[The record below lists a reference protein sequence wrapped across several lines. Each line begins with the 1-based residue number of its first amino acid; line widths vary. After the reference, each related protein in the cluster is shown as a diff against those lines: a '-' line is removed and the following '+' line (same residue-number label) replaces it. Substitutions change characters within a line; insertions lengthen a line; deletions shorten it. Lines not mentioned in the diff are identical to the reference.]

1 MKRFL
6 PGLFPLSCILVMLM
20 TSSCATVF
28 NGSRQKVTITSN
40 PAGAEVYLNGK
51 NTGFIT
57 PCEIKVKRKVKA
69 GPDTEKNVQHYVLK
83 KDGYHDYELKDRRHI
98 STGAT
103 IGNSAAG
110 LLGGMI
116 IGGGYYNEAEENKT
130 PGSNTEDSDNIAAG
144 YIVGIPFLLG
154 FPVDMMTGALNNYQ
168 KNINVNM
175 VKKEREV
182 IVLNQDSTVLAKD
195 NLKLANVYAVIIGVS
210 NYKDSKMN
218 LQYADDDANLF
229 YDFLRSPFGG
239 AVPEKNITLLL
250 NENATRANII
260 KAVNNQFR
268 NAFEEDVV
276 IVYVASHGMPSAL
289 GDELYFLGSDTDRDN
304 LEGTGVSQYDIQ
316 KALNNC
322 RSQKKI
328 WVSDACHSGSVG
340 TSGVMMRGEEE
351 KAASN
356 MVNRLLTNV
365 ASHDK
370 NLIMLTASS
379 AGETSQEAKEW
390 GGGHGVFTHYFV
402 EGLKGAADENKN
414 GLVDIR
420 EAYEYVR
427 MKVSQE
433 TKKKQYPELK
443 GVYNNKFPMSVV
455 KARD

>member
-1 MKRFL
+1 MKKFL
-6 PGLFPLSCILVMLM
+6 PALFPLCCLLVMLM

-28 NGSRQKVTITSN
+28 NGSRQKVMITSN

-51 NTGFIT
+51 NTGLVT

-69 GPDTEKNVQHYVLK
+69 GPETEKNVQHYVLK

-98 STGAT
+98 SSGAT
-103 IGNSAAG
+103 IGNSVAG
-110 LLGGMI
+110 LFGGLMI
-116 IGGGYYNEAEENKT
+116 WSGHLTEEET
-130 PGSNTEDSDNIAAG
+130 PGATAVG
-144 YIVGIPFLLG
+144 YLVGVPFLLG
-154 FPVDMMTGALNNYQ
+154 FPVDLMTGALNTYQ

-182 IVLNQDSTVLAKD
+182 IVLNRDSAVLAKD
-195 NLKLANVYAVIIGVS
+195 NIKLANVYAVIVGVS
-210 NYKDSKMN
+210 NYKDPKMN
-218 LQYADDDANLF
+218 LQYADDDATLF
-229 YDFLRSPFGG
+229 YNFLRSPFGG

-260 KAVNNQFR
+260 RAVNNQFR

-340 TSGVMMRGEEE
+340 ATGVMMRGEEE

-356 MVNRLLTNV
+356 MVSRLLSNV

-390 GGGHGVFTHYFV
+390 GGGHGVFTHYLV
-402 EGLKGAADENKN
+402 EGLQGAADENKN

-427 MKVSQE
+427 MKVSHD

-443 GVYNNKFPMSVV
+443 GVYNNRFPMSVI
-455 KARD
+455 KAKE

>member
-1 MKRFL
+1 
-6 PGLFPLSCILVMLM
+6 
-20 TSSCATVF
+20 
-28 NGSRQKVTITSN
+28 
-40 PAGAEVYLNGK
+40 
-51 NTGFIT
+51 
-57 PCEIKVKRKVKA
+57 
-69 GPDTEKNVQHYVLK
+69 
-83 KDGYHDYELKDRRHI
+83 
-98 STGAT
+98 
-103 IGNSAAG
+103 
-110 LLGGMI
+110 
-116 IGGGYYNEAEENKT
+116 
-130 PGSNTEDSDNIAAG
+130 
-144 YIVGIPFLLG
+144 
-154 FPVDMMTGALNNYQ
+154 MMTGALNNYQ

-455 KARD
+455 KPKD

>member
-1 MKRFL
+1 
-6 PGLFPLSCILVMLM
+6 MLM

-28 NGSRQKVTITSN
+28 NGARQKVTITSN
-40 PAGAEVYLNGK
+40 PAGAEVFLNGK
-51 NTGFIT
+51 NTGMVT
-57 PCEIKVKRKVKA
+57 PCEIKVKRIVKG
-69 GPDTEKNVQHYVLK
+69 GPGIEKNVQHYVLK
-83 KDGYHDYELKDRRHI
+83 KEGYHDYEVKDKRHI
-98 STGAT
+98 STGAVL
-103 IGNSAAG
+103 GNSIASIIGASFVGVGAADPDSSKLAAG
-110 LLGGMI
+110 LL
-116 IGGGYYNEAEENKT
+116 
-130 PGSNTEDSDNIAAG
+130 
-144 YIVGIPFLLG
+144 LG
-154 FPVDMMTGALNNYQ
+154 VPMLMSFPIDMMTGAMNTYQ
-168 KNINVNM
+168 KNIDVNM

-182 IVLNQDSTVLAKD
+182 IVVNKDSAVIGKD
-195 NLKLANVYAVIIGVS
+195 NFKLANVYAVIVGVS
-210 NYKDSKMN
+210 TYKDTKMN

-229 YDFLRSPFGG
+229 YNFLRSPFGG
-239 AVPEKNITLLL
+239 AVPEQNITLLL

-276 IVYVASHGMPSAL
+276 IVYVASHGIPSAL

-328 WVSDACHSGSVG
+328 WISDACHSGSIGATG
-340 TSGVMMRGEEE
+340 TMMRGEEE

-356 MVNRLLTNV
+356 MANRLLTNV

-370 NLIMLTASS
+370 NLILLTASS

-427 MKVSQE
+427 MKVSQD

-455 KARD
+455 KAKE

>member
-1 MKRFL
+1 V
-6 PGLFPLSCILVMLM
+6 LVMLM

-51 NTGFIT
+51 NTGFVT

-69 GPDTEKNVQHYVLK
+69 EPGFDKNVQHYVLK
-83 KDGYHDYELKDRRHI
+83 KEGYYDYELKDRRHI
-98 STGAT
+98 SNGAV
-103 IGNSAAG
+103 IGNSVAG
-110 LLGGMI
+110 LLGGMM
-116 IGGGYYNEAEENKT
+116 IGGGYINEAEENKT
-130 PGSNTEDSDNIAAG
+130 SSTNTEDYDNIATG
-144 YIVGIPFLLG
+144 YIVGVPFLLS
-154 FPVDMMTGALNNYQ
+154 FPIDMMTGALNTYQ

-175 VKKEREV
+175 VKKEHKIIV
-182 IVLNQDSTVLAKD
+182 INRDSTALAKD
-195 NLKLANVYAVIIGVS
+195 STKLANVYAVIVGVS
-210 NYKDSKMN
+210 KYKDPKMN
-218 LQYADDDANLF
+218 LNYADDDATLF

-239 AVPEKNITLLL
+239 AVPEQNITLLL
-250 NENATRANII
+250 NENATRANIV

-340 TSGVMMRGEEE
+340 ATGVMMRGEEE

-356 MVNRLLTNV
+356 MVSRLLSNV

-370 NLIMLTASS
+370 NLILLTASS
-379 AGETSQEAKEW
+379 AGETSQEAKDW
-390 GGGHGVFTHYFV
+390 GGGHGVFTHYLV

-427 MKVSQE
+427 TKVSND
-433 TKKKQYPELK
+433 TKKKQFPELK

-455 KARD
+455 KPKD

>member
-1 MKRFL
+1 
-6 PGLFPLSCILVMLM
+6 MLM

-51 NTGFIT
+51 NTGLVT

-69 GPDTEKNVQHYVLK
+69 GSGTEKNVQHYVLK
-83 KDGYHDYELKDRRHI
+83 KDGYHDYEVKDRRHI
-98 STGAT
+98 SNGAV
-103 IGNSAAG
+103 IGNSIAS
-110 LLGGMI
+110 I
-116 IGGGYYNEAEENKT
+116 IGASFVGVGAAD
-130 PGSNTEDSDNIAAG
+130 PDSSQLEVALIMG
-144 YIVGIPFLLG
+144 LPMLMS
-154 FPVDMMTGALNNYQ
+154 FPVDMLTGAMNTYQ

-175 VKKEREV
+175 IKKEREV
-182 IVLNQDSTVLAKD
+182 IVLNPDSTLLAKD

-229 YDFLRSPFGG
+229 YNFLRSPFGG

-289 GDELYFLGSDTDRDN
+289 GDELYFLGSDTDREN

-340 TSGVMMRGEEE
+340 ATGVMMRGEEE

-365 ASHDK
+365 TSHDK

-379 AGETSQEAKEW
+379 AGETSQESKQW
-390 GGGHGVFTHYFV
+390 GGGHGVFTHYLV
-402 EGLKGAADENKN
+402 EGLNGAADENKN

-427 MKVSQE
+427 QKVSQE

-455 KARD
+455 KDKE